1 MKKTT
6 IPHSIIPL
14 LLCGVLLYSLFI
26 PKTTNAV
33 NVNLADQK
41 WTIIDEGL
49 LIQPGTGILNQG
61 NSTQDPTKTF
71 TNLFNFMMGFVG
83 IAAFFMITWGG
94 IQYSASA
101 GNPSML
107 QAAKDKI
114 WGAIF
119 GLILAGFSVVIL
131 QTINPDLVK
140 FRLSTSGQNTTTD
153 CLYPQ
158 GCTPTG
164 GPLPTN
170 QSNNTPQS
178 TNAGANSGSIQSN
191 TPGGTANQQNQLP

>member
-6 IPHSIIPL
+6 ISHSIIPL

-26 PKTTNAV
+26 PNIMSAATF
-33 NVNLADQK
+33 NVNLADPNLQGL
-41 WTIIDEGL
+41 EGEAL
-49 LIQPGTGILNQG
+49 VQGITNQI
-61 NSTQDPTKTF
+61 NNAQNPTKTF

-94 IQYSASA
+94 IQYSSSA

-140 FRLSTSGQNTTTD
+140 FRLSTPTTTSA
-153 CLYPQ
+153 
-158 GCTPTG
+158 TPTTNCVPSAG
-164 GPLPTN
+164 NCDSAGNVIKQDTNDSGAPSGSSQPLPGG
-170 QSNNTPQS
+170 
-178 TNAGANSGSIQSN
+178 GAS
-191 TPGGTANQQNQLP
+191 NQQPQVQ

>member
-1 MKKTT
+1 MKRFHKKLFL
-6 IPHSIIPL
+6 SIFI
-14 LLCGVLLYSLFI
+14 LFI
-26 PKTTNAV
+26 GISFLLPNNSFAAGENEFDLHSPKFQN
-33 NVNLADQK
+33 
-41 WTIIDEGL
+41 
-49 LIQPGTGILNQG
+49 ILNQALREQ
-61 NSTQDPTKTF
+61 NSPGSFTTNQGPIYRF

-140 FRLSTSGQNTTTD
+140 FRLSTPTSKEQNATTD
-153 CLYPQ
+153 CVHTKI
-158 GCTPTG
+158 GCAQ
-164 GPLPTN
+164 N
-170 QSNNTPQS
+170 SNP
-178 TNAGANSGSIQSN
+178 AKDDIL
-191 TPGGTANQQNQLP
+191 GTEG

>member
-71 TNLFNFMMGFVG
+71 TGLFNFMMGFVG

-94 IQYSASA
+94 IQYSSSA

-140 FRLSTSGQNTTTD
+140 FRLSTPSSTNQPTTTKCVQSSGQCD
-153 CLYPQ
+153 
-158 GCTPTG
+158 
-164 GPLPTN
+164 
-170 QSNNTPQS
+170 SNGNF
-178 TNAGANSGSIQSN
+178 ISN
-191 TPGGTANQQNQLP
+191 KAK